1 MEEKIRVGITLGD
14 YNGVG
19 AEVILKVLQD
29 ERIYKFCD
37 IVIYGNKSI
46 LNFYAKTLKLAHIQ
60 WTEIKNFEK
69 LNPKSANVFQCW
81 EEQVNITPGESTTD
95 AGIKSLLALNQGIND
110 LMENNIQALVTG
122 PVNKSN
128 IAETQAN
135 FKGQTELIAEKVG
148 SESSMMFLVSPSI
161 KIGLM
166 SNHLS
171 IKEVPQALDI
181 SAIIQKTEMMIK
193 SLKEDFM
200 IVKPKVAILGLN
212 PHSGDNGL
220 IGKEEK
226 EIIAPAVDKLK
237 GKGHICLGPF
247 AADGFFGAGLYRQ
260 FDGVLAMYHDQ
271 GLIPF
276 KTIAFEDGVNFTAG
290 INVVRT
296 SPDHGTAY
304 DIAGKGDASP
314 DSMRAAIFEAIA
326 IYKNRQVY
334 KEMTANPIERLKL
347 SEDNDA

>member
-1 MEEKIRVGITLGD
+1 
-14 YNGVG
+14 
-19 AEVILKVLQD
+19 
-29 ERIYKFCD
+29 
-37 IVIYGNKSI
+37 
-46 LNFYAKTLKLAHIQ
+46 LKLAHIQ

-200 IVKPKVAILGLN
+200 IVKPKIAILGLN

-326 IYKNRQVY
+326 IYNNRQVY